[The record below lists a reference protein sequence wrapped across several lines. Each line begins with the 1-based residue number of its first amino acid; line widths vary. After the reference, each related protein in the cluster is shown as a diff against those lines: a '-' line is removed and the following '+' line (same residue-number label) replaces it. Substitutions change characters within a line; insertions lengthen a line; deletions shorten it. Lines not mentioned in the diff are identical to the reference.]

1 MSTPQQQM
9 FHFPPA
15 AKSAAPSRRN
25 VVIEA
30 GAGTGKTTAIVAEV
44 LKLLLGNEEL
54 APERIVLVTFTEK
67 AAGEI
72 ADRIQSAMTEV
83 ELQFDGDRVRWPI
96 DSEKPL
102 FEVRPEEKDAVRR
115 ACAKQLARIDGLK
128 SQTIHSFC
136 QTLLRQY
143 PIEAGVDPQFKII
156 EGFERSLLYAQVYD
170 AWIDDETRLHPA
182 PEVLREWEA
191 LLQHAGY
198 LFLARKMIFDL
209 VDRRDLLL
217 DETYEIGSIAEYE
230 ATLRSCIETMRLHGD
245 GRIATYFR
253 TQAAPA
259 VGSDIDAW
267 IEFFAPIAADI
278 RTEHLQ
284 RGICSDA
291 MKALRGGDKGNSVYD
306 LLVSHRAAAALL
318 SLTRRFVKRL
328 DEEKRTRGVVDFDDL
343 LIRTLALLGDPAI
356 LERVRQQFD
365 FIFVDEFQDTDRIQ
379 AQIIDAL
386 ARDRSGAYLAGKTI
400 VVGDPKQSIYGFRRA
415 DPETYDRFT
424 RKLSEGGAEP
434 RALLD
439 QYRSDPPLVDAINA
453 LFDPLMAEGDKDPN
467 VFRPAYHALRAAK
480 SDSIR
485 SLDARITL
493 LGFDYDEG
501 GERHTR
507 EAEAIANWI
516 ESNRDGDYRR
526 FAILFRR
533 MTVIDAY
540 LDVFDRRG
548 VPYVLPPTRTFLD
561 RPAAVDLLAVLRA
574 IAYPI
579 DRGAQ
584 ISAARTPYFALAD
597 TEIVAGFLSGAPAP
611 SPALWNRFVDSIA
624 ALRDA
629 AHHLTVAQLI
639 DHLLATTSIESVYS
653 AHADGVRALR
663 HVEHVRAIAFTYD
676 QKIGGSVRQ
685 FVDEIAR
692 RRDIPDEIEPSLL
705 DETSDAVRILTIH
718 AAKGLEFETVIVP
731 DLEFTAKGTK
741 IFTVEEPRSLIMR
754 DGIDTLSGVCRQSG
768 DRPLR
773 ELAKLRED
781 AESRRLFYVALTRAK
796 SDIVLVCNL
805 KKPTRNGFGRY
816 LIDTLHTDPSMWPV
830 EPGRVVAQVAIGVV
844 PVPMAFERMPAAE
857 TLAGT
862 RRKLVDAD
870 LESALAHAPL
880 VDCVVPQPA
889 PVADLL
895 PRGDVAALRAGAA
908 NRGAGVLLHRI
919 LERWDGASEF
929 SSLVTSL
936 AKECGADAEAVE
948 KAKRRM
954 ATVSHSN
961 MFQRIARAETVGREM
976 PIAFL
981 DENGTVVE
989 KRLDR
994 IIREEGIDT
1003 VIDYKSGEATPA
1015 RLERDREQV
1024 ALYCRAYERLSGR
1037 ACRGALWYIDEGND
1051 VVLDLS

>member
-1 MSTPQQQM
+1 M
-9 FHFPPA
+9 F
-15 AKSAAPSRRN
+15 SRR
-25 VVIEA
+25 
-30 GAGTGKTTAIVAEV
+30 
-44 LKLLLGNEEL
+44 LKWPYPPNRLSHLL
-54 APERIVLVTFTEK
+54 
-67 AAGEI
+67 
-72 ADRIQSAMTEV
+72 
-83 ELQFDGDRVRWPI
+83 
-96 DSEKPL
+96 
-102 FEVRPEEKDAVRR
+102 
-115 ACAKQLARIDGLK
+115 
-128 SQTIHSFC
+128 
-136 QTLLRQY
+136 
-143 PIEAGVDPQFKII
+143 
-156 EGFERSLLYAQVYD
+156 
-170 AWIDDETRLHPA
+170 
-182 PEVLREWEA
+182 
-191 LLQHAGY
+191 
-198 LFLARKMIFDL
+198 
-209 VDRRDLLL
+209 
-217 DETYEIGSIAEYE
+217 
-230 ATLRSCIETMRLHGD
+230 
-245 GRIATYFR
+245 
-253 TQAAPA
+253 
-259 VGSDIDAW
+259 
-267 IEFFAPIAADI
+267 
-278 RTEHLQ
+278 
-284 RGICSDA
+284 
-291 MKALRGGDKGNSVYD
+291 
-306 LLVSHRAAAALL
+306 
-318 SLTRRFVKRL
+318 
-328 DEEKRTRGVVDFDDL
+328 EEKRTRGVVDFDDL
-343 LIRTLALLGDPAI
+343 LIRNLALLGDPAI

-386 ARDRSGAYLAGKTI
+386 ARDRSGAYVAGKTI

-507 EAEAIANWI
+507 ESEAIANWI
-516 ESNRDGDYRR
+516 ESHRDGDYRR
-526 FAILFRR
+526 FALLFRR

-584 ISAARTPYFALAD
+584 ISAARAPYFALAD
-597 TEIVAGFLSGAPAP
+597 TEIVSGFLDPVWVPGLRPAQ
-611 SPALWNRFVDSIA
+611 AGQRAGLHTENWTTFETSIA

-629 AHHLTVAQLI
+629 ARHLTVAQLI

-676 QKIGGSVRQ
+676 QKVGGSVRQ

-741 IFTVEEPRSLIMR
+741 IFTVEEPRSLVMR
-754 DGIDTLSGVCRQSG
+754 DGIDTLSGICRQSG

-805 KKPTRNGFGRY
+805 KKPTRNGFGKY
-816 LIDTLHTDPSMWPV
+816 LIDTLHTDPSMWP
-830 EPGRVVAQVAIGVV
+830 
-844 PVPMAFERMPAAE
+844 AE
-857 TLAGT
+857 
-862 RRKLVDAD
+862 
-870 LESALAHAPL
+870 
-880 VDCVVPQPA
+880 
-889 PVADLL
+889 
-895 PRGDVAALRAGAA
+895 
-908 NRGAGVLLHRI
+908 
-919 LERWDGASEF
+919 
-929 SSLVTSL
+929 
-936 AKECGADAEAVE
+936 
-948 KAKRRM
+948 
-954 ATVSHSN
+954 
-961 MFQRIARAETVGREM
+961 
-976 PIAFL
+976 
-981 DENGTVVE
+981 
-989 KRLDR
+989 
-994 IIREEGIDT
+994 
-1003 VIDYKSGEATPA
+1003 
-1015 RLERDREQV
+1015 
-1024 ALYCRAYERLSGR
+1024 
-1037 ACRGALWYIDEGND
+1037 
-1051 VVLDLS
+1051 